1 MKGPLQHQRSGPR
14 VGCLALLSA
23 LGCSSSGTKAQVDA
37 GTQIGTA
44 VEGICEVEGI
54 NLDAGVDD
62 GGASGAGTTSFTSNS
77 GNSVVVTSAGKVDY
91 LRRIGCSRDFE
102 SLCSDPIDAT
112 LPGARSTKVVYDT
125 AQTGG
130 ALYFQNSVLYQVHYA
145 FASTHLSGNGLP
157 VVPQLSSFNTT
168 EYYTAGR
175 RFVLGAVTHYE
186 DGGAWVLE
194 MAPYDTASATMI
206 STLYHAVKDAGFFG
220 PALAFHPTSDAITAT
235 AKKLPSDIPIVT
247 TDQLYAKIDYQPLNI
262 SKAIGKL
269 TFTTADALDSGLYL
283 PYESIVVLDEAPND
297 ISVVMGI
304 ITQEFQT
311 PLSHLNVLSRN
322 RQTPNMGL
330 RNALTNA
337 TLLSFKDKLIELSV
351 GALEWNIR
359 EVTEEE
365 AKVFWASKKPTP
377 VVLPDYNLKY
387 RDILDI
393 QDVTPESSDRSL
405 RDSIKEAV
413 RAWGGKAAQYSI
425 LAKTD
430 GVPTKKAFGIPCYYY
445 YQFMQTNGYFDRVDK
460 LLQDPNFVADSAVRY
475 AALAAM
481 RTDMESGTLD
491 STLEAQLKAKLATPD
506 FASFTKIRF
515 RTSTNSED
523 LEGFPCAGCYESHT
537 GNPNNWE
544 TIRNAIRL
552 AYASAW
558 LFRTFE
564 ERTFYG
570 VDHKSV
576 SMALLVHEGFADEEA
591 NGVAITANIFD
602 ATGVDPAFYINV
614 QQGGTAEVVHPPKG
628 VQSDQILYYFNSP
641 NQPISYQAHSNLIP
655 VGTTVLTKYQIY
667 TLGTALAAIHER
679 FSPAYGPAM
688 GNNGWYAMDVE
699 FKFDNEAAPAELA
712 QLYVKQA
719 RPYPKSG
726 DSE

>member
-1 MKGPLQHQRSGPR
+1 MKVSLKRLVSCQDLRWLA
-14 VGCLALLSA
+14 VLALL
-23 LGCSSSGTKAQVDA
+23 GCSKDATKSKTDA
-37 GTQIGTA
+37 GTTGIA
-44 VEGICEVEGI
+44 VEGVCEIEGI
-54 NLDAGVDD
+54 TLDSGGD
-62 GGASGAGTTSFTSNS
+62 GGSSIDAGTTTFTSSS
-77 GNSVVVTSAGKVDY
+77 GNSVIVTAAGKVDY
-91 LRRIGCSRDFE
+91 LRHIGCTKDFE
-102 SLCSDPIDAT
+102 ALCSDPIDAT

-130 ALYFQNSVLYQVHYA
+130 ALYFQNSVLYQIHYD

-157 VVPQLSSFNTT
+157 VVEQKDSFDAN

-175 RFVLGAVTHYE
+175 RFILGAVTHYE
-186 DGGAWVLE
+186 DNGVWALE
-194 MAPYDTASATMI
+194 LSPYDTASTTMI
-206 STLYHAVKDAGFFG
+206 ATLYHAVKDAGFFG
-220 PALAFHPTSDAITAT
+220 TVLAFHPTSDAITAT
-235 AKKLPSDIPIVT
+235 AKKLPSDIPVIT
-247 TDQLYAKIDYQPLNI
+247 TDQLYAGIDYQPLNI
-262 SKAIGKL
+262 STAIGKL

-330 RNALTNA
+330 RKALTNA
-337 TLLSFKDKLIELSV
+337 TLLSFKDKLVELSV
-351 GALEWNIR
+351 GALEWNIH
-359 EVTEEE
+359 EVTQDE
-365 AKVFWASKKPTP
+365 AEAFWASKKPTP
-377 VVLPDYNLKY
+377 VVLPVYNLDY

-393 QDVTPESSDRSL
+393 KDVAPESSDRTL

-430 GVPTKKAFGIPCYYY
+430 GVPIKKAFGIPCYYY
-445 YQFMQTNGYFDRVDK
+445 YQFMQTNGYFDRIDQ
-460 LLQDPNFVADSAVRY
+460 LMQDPNFVADSSVRY
-475 AALAAM
+475 DALAAL
-481 RTDMESGTLD
+481 RTDMESGILD

-506 FASFTKIRF
+506 FASYTKIRF

-523 LEGFPCAGCYESHT
+523 LEAFPCAGCYESHT

-544 TIRNAIRL
+544 TIRAAIRL

-564 ERTFYG
+564 ERTYYG

-591 NGVAITANIFD
+591 NGVAITNNIYD
-602 ATGVDPAFYINV
+602 SSGLDPAFYINV
-614 QQGGTAEVVHPPKG
+614 QQGGDAEVVHPPKG
-628 VQSDQILYYFNSP
+628 VQSDQILYYFTEP
-641 NQPISYQAHSNLIP
+641 NQPISYLAHSNLIP
-655 VGTTVLTKYQIY
+655 VGTNVLTKYQIY

-679 FSPAYGPAM
+679 FSAAYGPAI

-712 QLYVKQA
+712 TLYVKQA

>member
-1 MKGPLQHQRSGPR
+1 MKLSREHYRQRL
-14 VGCLALLSA
+14 VCVAALSA
-23 LGCSSSGTKAQVDA
+23 LDCSSAGTKAKVDA
-37 GTQIGTA
+37 STQIGAA
-44 VEGICEVEGI
+44 VEGICEIEGI
-54 NLDAGVDD
+54 SFDAGVAD
-62 GGASGAGTTSFTSNS
+62 GGASDAGTTSFTSNS
-77 GNSVVVTSAGKVDY
+77 GNTVIVTSSGKVDY
-91 LRRIGCSRDFE
+91 LRHIGCTKDFE

-130 ALYFQNSVLYQVHYA
+130 ALYFQNSVLYPVHFD

-157 VVPQLSSFNTT
+157 VVTTSFNST
-168 EYYTAGR
+168 EYYSASR
-175 RFVLGAVTHYE
+175 RFILSAVTHYE
-186 DGGAWVLE
+186 GAGVWALE
-194 MAPYDTASATMI
+194 LSPYDTASATMI
-206 STLYHAVKDAGFFG
+206 ATLYQAVKDAGFFG

-235 AKKLPSDIPIVT
+235 AKKLPANIPVVT

-262 SKAIGKL
+262 STAIGKL

-351 GALEWNIR
+351 GALEWKIR
-359 EVTEEE
+359 EVTQEE
-365 AKVFWASKKPTP
+365 AEAFWASKKPTP
-377 VVLPDYNLKY
+377 VVLPAYNLDL

-393 QDVTPESSDRSL
+393 EDVTPESSDRTL

-413 RAWGGKAAQYSI
+413 RTWGGKAAQYSI

-430 GVPTKKAFGIPCYYY
+430 GVPAKKAFGIPCYYY
-445 YQFMQTNGYFDRVDK
+445 YQFMQTNGYFDRIDR
-460 LLQDPNFVADSAVRY
+460 LLQDPNFVADSSVRY
-475 AALAAM
+475 AALAAL
-481 RTDMESGTLD
+481 RTDMEAGVLD
-491 STLEAQLKAKLATPD
+491 STMEAQLKAKLATPD
-506 FASFTKIRF
+506 FARYTKIRF

-544 TIRNAIRL
+544 TIRAAIRL

-591 NGVAITANIFD
+591 NGVAITANIYD

-614 QQGGTAEVVHPPKG
+614 QQGGDAEVVHPPKG
-628 VQSDQILYYFNSP
+628 VQSDQILYYSSEP
-641 NQPISYQAHSNLIP
+641 NQPISYLAHSNLIP

-679 FSPAYGPAM
+679 FSAAYGPAI

-699 FKFDNEAAPAELA
+699 FKFDNEAAPAEMA
-712 QLYVKQA
+712 TLYVKQA

>member
-1 MKGPLQHQRSGPR
+1 MKVSLKRLVSCQDLRWLA
-14 VGCLALLSA
+14 VLALL
-23 LGCSSSGTKAQVDA
+23 GCSNDATKSKTDA
-37 GTQIGTA
+37 GTTGTA
-44 VEGICEVEGI
+44 VEGVCEIEGI
-54 NLDAGVDD
+54 TLDSGGD
-62 GGASGAGTTSFTSNS
+62 GGSSIDAGTTTFTSSS
-77 GNSVVVTSAGKVDY
+77 GNPVVVTAAGKVDY
-91 LRRIGCSRDFE
+91 LRHIGCTKDFE
-102 SLCSDPIDAT
+102 ELCSDPIDAT

-130 ALYFQNSVLYQVHYA
+130 ALYFQNSVLYQIHYD

-157 VVPQLSSFNTT
+157 VVEQKDSFDAN

-175 RFVLGAVTHYE
+175 RFILGAVTHYE
-186 DGGAWVLE
+186 DNGVWALE
-194 MAPYDTASATMI
+194 LSPYDTASATMI
-206 STLYHAVKDAGFFG
+206 ATLYHAVKDAGFFG
-220 PALAFHPTSDAITAT
+220 TVLAFHPTSDAITAT
-235 AKKLPSDIPIVT
+235 AKKLPSDIPVIT
-247 TDQLYAKIDYQPLNI
+247 TDQLYAGIDYQPLNI
-262 SKAIGKL
+262 STAIGKL
-269 TFTTADALDSGLYL
+269 TFTTADELDSGLYL

-330 RNALTNA
+330 RKALTNA
-337 TLLSFKDKLIELSV
+337 TLLSFKDKLVELSV
-351 GALEWNIR
+351 GSLEWKIR
-359 EVTEEE
+359 EVTQDE
-365 AKVFWASKKPTP
+365 AEAFWASKKPTP
-377 VVLPDYNLKY
+377 VVLPVYNLDY

-393 QDVTPESSDRSL
+393 KDVAPESSDRTL

-430 GVPTKKAFGIPCYYY
+430 GVPIKKAFGIPCYYY
-445 YQFMQTNGYFDRVDK
+445 YQFMQTNGYFDRIDQ
-460 LLQDPNFVADSAVRY
+460 LQQDADFVADSSVRY
-475 AALAAM
+475 DALAAL
-481 RTDMESGTLD
+481 RTDMESGILD

-506 FASFTKIRF
+506 FASYTKIRF

-523 LEGFPCAGCYESHT
+523 LEAFPCAGCYESHT

-544 TIRNAIRL
+544 TIRAAIRL
-552 AYASAW
+552 AYASTW

-564 ERTFYG
+564 ERTYYG

-591 NGVAITANIFD
+591 NGVAITNNIYD
-602 ATGVDPAFYINV
+602 SSGLDPAFYINV
-614 QQGGTAEVVHPPKG
+614 QQGGDAEVVHPPKG
-628 VQSDQILYYFNSP
+628 VQSDQILYYYSEP
-641 NQPISYQAHSNLIP
+641 NQPISYLAHSNLIP
-655 VGTTVLTKYQIY
+655 VGTNVLTKYQIY
-667 TLGTALAAIHER
+667 TLGTALDAIHQR
-679 FSPAYGPAM
+679 FSDAYGPGS

-699 FKFDNEAAPAELA
+699 FKFDNEEAPAELA
-712 QLYVKQA
+712 TLYVKQA